1 LRRRSISGFLTPLA
15 IREWL
20 DNKNPDQQ
28 QLQREDNVEIKEFMN
43 VGSLSRL
50 VSQKNFDKIFDAEA
64 IRLLP
69 VNTLSKKSVACLS
82 YYLEDSE
89 YNPFQLLPELNEES
103 RNYIYETILSVIKC
117 NELLRKLSKKITKNE
132 TNIAVKETEK
142 GEGHVL
148 LCSLSVSRGMLD
160 HYVKTMPDLFPDE
173 DSFMTDDIDHLKLT
187 TEDIAKILL
196 GDMLERGALVVHM
209 GDELRSKV
217 KVIQEEYWNEVES
230 IYNGRATI
238 QITI

>member
-1 LRRRSISGFLTPLA
+1 M
-15 IREWL
+15 
-20 DNKNPDQQ
+20 
-28 QLQREDNVEIKEFMN
+28 EIKEFLN

-89 YNPFQLLPELNEES
+89 YNPFQFLPELNEES

-132 TNIAVKETEK
+132 INIAVKENKK
-142 GEGHVL
+142 GEDHVL
-148 LCSLSVSRGMLD
+148 LCSLSMAKGMLD
-160 HYVKTMPDLFPDE
+160 HYVKTMPGLFPDE

-187 TEDIAKILL
+187 TEDITRILL
-196 GDMLERGALVVHM
+196 CDMLERGALIIHM

-217 KVIQEEYWNEVES
+217 KVIQEKYWNEVEN
-230 IYNGRATI
+230 IYNGRTTI

>member
-1 LRRRSISGFLTPLA
+1 MKIG
-15 IREWL
+15 
-20 DNKNPDQQ
+20 N
-28 QLQREDNVEIKEFMN
+28 
-43 VGSLSRL
+43 LSRL
-50 VSQKNFDKIFDAEA
+50 VSQKNFDKIFDAKA

-89 YNPFQLLPELNEES
+89 YNPFQFLPELNEES

-132 TNIAVKETEK
+132 INIAVKETEK

-209 GDELRSKV
+209 GDELRSKA
-217 KVIQEEYWNEVES
+217 KVIQEEYWNEVGD
-230 IYNGRATI
+230 IYYGKTVR
-238 QITI
+238 

>member
-1 LRRRSISGFLTPLA
+1 M
-15 IREWL
+15 
-20 DNKNPDQQ
+20 
-28 QLQREDNVEIKEFMN
+28 EIKEFLKIGN
-43 VGSLSRL
+43 LSRL
-50 VSQKNFDKIFDAEA
+50 VSQKTFDKIFDAEA

-69 VNTLSKKSVACLS
+69 MNTLSKKSVACLS

-89 YNPFQLLPELNEES
+89 YNPFQFLPELNEES

-132 TNIAVKETEK
+132 INIAVKETEK

-209 GDELRSKV
+209 GDQLRSKA
-217 KVIQEEYWNEVES
+217 KVIQEEYWNEVED
-230 IYNGRATI
+230 IYYGKTAR
-238 QITI
+238 